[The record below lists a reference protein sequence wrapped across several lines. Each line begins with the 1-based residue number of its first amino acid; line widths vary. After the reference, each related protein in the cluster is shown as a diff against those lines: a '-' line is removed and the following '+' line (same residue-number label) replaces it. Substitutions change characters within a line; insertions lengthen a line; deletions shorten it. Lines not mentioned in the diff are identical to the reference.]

1 MCGIQRHKCGHS
13 LPTVKS
19 SHHSTIIFTH
29 TEVKAALKS
38 RECLGC
44 LEGSHAH
51 SKSQQNPHTHTFNI
65 PQCVVVVFWEK
76 YSRMGFASKR
86 CSSILSEELKLTE
99 TPQGEY
105 DTSCFCSNTFSGCA
119 WACALTYVEA
129 SLFPGLGMWHP
140 HCNLLSGEDV
150 EMDYWS
156 PRVLRVSLPWRDQHS
171 EVNEP
176 ICINFVPIWSI
187 WVVWGNALP
196 AFLHLHH
203 QQPLT

>member
-1 MCGIQRHKCGHS
+1 MWAFIANSEKQSPFNNQFHTHRSQGSFKIQRMLRVPWGK
-13 LPTVKS
+13 PRPFQV
-19 SHHSTIIFTH
+19 ST
-29 TEVKAALKS
+29 K
-38 RECLGC
+38 
-44 LEGSHAH
+44 
-51 SKSQQNPHTHTFNI
+51 HTHTHTHTHIHTYNI

-76 YSRMGFASKR
+76 YSRMGFASKS

-156 PRVLRVSLPWRDQHS
+156 PSVLRVSLPWRDQHS